1 MSESELA
8 NSIKIT
14 ETQYDIGNYYDWYNK
29 VVMFPGVFFRGNGD
43 FIQMTAAEMANNVYN
58 AYDRSFIK
66 EMQTAVDKRKPQARA
81 RTDQRPR
88 NSPLCSRCRRACLH
102 AH

>member
-66 EMQTAVDKRKPQARA
+66 EMQTAAI
-81 RTDQRPR
+81 RPTT
-88 NSPLCSRCRRACLH
+88 SSSERRISQNRMSKT
-102 AH
+102 